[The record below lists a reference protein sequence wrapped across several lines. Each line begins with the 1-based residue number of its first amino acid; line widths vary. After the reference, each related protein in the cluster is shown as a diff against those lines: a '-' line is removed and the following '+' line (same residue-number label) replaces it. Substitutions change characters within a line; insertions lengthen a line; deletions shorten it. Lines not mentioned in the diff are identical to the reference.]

1 MRFHLPLAA
10 ALAAIALFGINGQAF
25 GLRIAG
31 PPQPGQVAMQ
41 SDVIVIGK
49 VAEIEKDTVEAT
61 PFKGAPKDQKITY
74 KIAVLKI
81 EESIVGGKG
90 LTQFRVGFPDGA
102 GAAQPPVNRPGVAI
116 RPAPG
121 RIAPVA
127 LTAGMEG
134 CFFLSRHHSADFYVI
149 ASNGMGAPLNK
160 KDENYAKQLE
170 EIKKVAKIIDD
181 PVSGLK
187 AKELDDRYQ
196 AALITLQRYQ
206 MNPGGGSAREAI
218 PAEENKLILALL
230 TELPWQAK
238 MDKPRTGSDP
248 VPPSRSQLWY
258 MINPQEFGF
267 KQPAFPKQKKGDP
280 PVDFN
285 KIMDDATMAFL
296 KDNMDKIK
304 IKRFAK

>member
-1 MRFHLPLAA
+1 MRFHSRNWV
-10 ALAAIALFGINGQAF
+10 ALAAIALFGITAEAKA
-25 GLRIAG
+25 LRIAA
-31 PPQPGQVAMQ
+31 PPQPGQVAIQ

-49 VAEIEKDTVEAT
+49 VVEIEKDTVEAT
-61 PFKGAPKDQKITY
+61 QYKGAPKDAKMTY
-74 KIAVLKI
+74 KIAVVKI
-81 EESIVGGKG
+81 QEAIVGGKG

-102 GAAQPPVNRPGVAI
+102 SAPQPPVGKPGLARPL
-116 RPAPG
+116 PA
-121 RIAPVA
+121 RFAPVA
-127 LTAGMEG
+127 LTEGMEG
-134 CFFLSRHHSADFYVI
+134 CFFLNPHHDGDFYVI

-170 EIKKVAKIIDD
+170 EVKKVAKIIDD

-196 AALITLQRYQ
+196 AAMITLQRYQ
-206 MNPGGGSAREAI
+206 MNRSGGTAREAI

-230 TELPWQAK
+230 KELPWQPK
-238 MDKPRTGSDP
+238 QDQPRTGSDP

-267 KQPAFPKQKKGDP
+267 KQPAFPKQKPGDP

-285 KIMDDATMAFL
+285 KIMDDATLAFL
-296 KDNMDKIK
+296 KDNADKIK